1 MTPVFGAQRRAEEFN
16 SLVED
21 PSAGGLHDARYAE
34 FLDIVAT
41 LRDIP
46 EAQPRPAF
54 VADLREQLMSAAET
68 VLVASDDTRLTL
80 PTRRRAARPVR
91 ERRIAAAAAGLAVVG
106 ATTSMAM
113 AAQSALPGDALYPL
127 KRMIEGAETSIAVNQ
142 GEKGETL
149 LANASGRLAEI
160 TALSRDGRLEDSDA
174 IADTFNDFTRQAI
187 EASDLLLT
195 DYAATGDESSIAEL
209 RDFTGESMQTLAEL
223 ETVVPE
229 QARDE
234 LLRAARV
241 LTQID
246 AQAQQACPACGGHG
260 IDEIP
265 AILTS
270 SYDTSSGVAATPG
283 TTLQVAPK
291 KKAPRERRHH
301 TAMPPAQ
308 GQSLPPGSV
317 LTPGDQTA
325 EAGASSPGGAAT
337 QQKDSPSGPLNDLA
351 DTLSGGGSE
360 PVSGPEAPAAPD
372 LGELVEDVTDPL
384 LDPLTGN

>member
-1 MTPVFGAQRRAEEFN
+1 MTPVFGARRRAEEFH

-21 PSAGGLHDARYAE
+21 PSTGGLHDARYAE
-34 FLDIVAT
+34 FLDIVAS
-41 LRDIP
+41 LRDVP

-68 VLVASDDTRLTL
+68 VLVASDDDARLAL
-80 PTRRRAARPVR
+80 PTRRRGARPVR

-127 KRMIEGAETSIAVNQ
+127 KRMIEGAETGLAVNE

-160 TALSRDGRLEDSDA
+160 SALSRDGRLEDGA
-174 IADTFNDFTRQAI
+174 AVAGTFNDFTRQSI
-187 EASDLLLT
+187 EAADLLLT

-270 SYDTSSGVAATPG
+270 SYDTASGVAATPG
-283 TTLQVAPK
+283 TVLQVAPK
-291 KKAPRERRHH
+291 KKDSRERQHPVVPQ
-301 TAMPPAQ
+301 T
-308 GQSLPPGSV
+308 GEQSLPPGSV
-317 LTPGDQTA
+317 LTQGDETA
-325 EAGASSPGGAAT
+325 EAGASSPGGTAT
-337 QQKDSPSGPLNDLA
+337 RQHSSEPLQELT
-351 DTLSGGGSE
+351 DTLAGGGSE
-360 PVSGPEAPAAPD
+360 PVSGPEAPEPPD
-372 LGELVEDVTDPL
+372 LGEVVEDVTDPL
-384 LDPLTGN
+384 LNP

>member
-1 MTPVFGAQRRAEEFN
+1 MTPVFGARRRAEEFHT
-16 SLVED
+16 LVED
-21 PSAGGLHDARYAE
+21 PSTGGLHDARYAE
-34 FLDIVAT
+34 FLDIVAS
-41 LRDIP
+41 LREVP

-68 VLVASDDTRLTL
+68 VLVASDDDARLAL
-80 PTRRRAARPVR
+80 PTRRRGARPVR

-127 KRMIEGAETSIAVNQ
+127 KRMIEGAETGLAVNE

-160 TALSRDGRLEDSDA
+160 SALSRDGRLEDGTA
-174 IADTFNDFTRQAI
+174 VADTFNDFTRQSI
-187 EASDLLLT
+187 EAADLLLT

-270 SYDTSSGVAATPG
+270 SYDIASGVAATPG
-283 TTLQVAPK
+283 TVLQVAPK
-291 KKAPRERRHH
+291 KKDSRERQH
-301 TAMPPAQ
+301 PAVPQ
-308 GQSLPPGSV
+308 TGGQSLPPGSV
-317 LTPGDQTA
+317 LTQGDETA
-325 EAGASSPGGAAT
+325 EAGTSSAGGT
-337 QQKDSPSGPLNDLA
+337 TTRQHSSEPLQELT
-351 DTLSGGGSE
+351 DTLAGGGSE
-360 PVSGPEAPAAPD
+360 PVSGPEAPEAPD
-372 LGELVEDVTDPL
+372 LGEVVEDLTDPL
-384 LDPLTGN
+384 LNP